1 MEFTEPIKQR
11 RPHSIARAVEVIGG
25 LCSNAGA
32 KPGPTLLTYGGREI
46 ALPSFFLLSQRVCC
60 VPFRL
65 GAGGWG
71 NNTSPP
77 PPPPPRKEGP
87 SSTLFSFLLLLFLHF
102 RRPPPPP
109 SSSFPVSLSPGGE
122 EKRDGRP
129 RKRRRGPFPLSYPP
143 KKCCSC
149 RRRNSV
155 SPVFFVFLFLYIHAD
170 VPVSS
175 QEEAEGGRRKGAKKY
190 FFVGGQWHITRIRR
204 YCIQCALTCKW
215 RIYPLIYNIKFCHIL
230 EGTPTSDSFLRIE
243 TCSQH
248 PSNCYSYA

>member
-102 RRPPPPP
+102 RRPPPP
-109 SSSFPVSLSPGGE
+109 LSPSPYPQEGKRRGTAAQERGGE
-122 EKRDGRP
+122 AP
-129 RKRRRGPFPLSYPP
+129 
-143 KKCCSC
+143 
-149 RRRNSV
+149 
-155 SPVFFVFLFLYIHAD
+155 FLFLTHPKNAAAAAD
-170 VPVSS
+170 ATRFSPSFSS
-175 QEEAEGGRRKGAKKY
+175 FSFFTSMRTFRFLHRRRPRGEGGRGQKSI
-190 FFVGGQWHITRIRR
+190 FLWVGS
-204 YCIQCALTCKW
+204 
-215 RIYPLIYNIKFCHIL
+215 
-230 EGTPTSDSFLRIE
+230 GTSHEFDDIVFNV
-243 TCSQH
+243 H
-248 PSNCYSYA
+248 